1 MNDRIAI
8 LGLGYVGLPL
18 ATEFAKKFKV
28 LGYDSDPKR
37 VNELNLLIDK
47 TKQVD
52 PSKLKNS
59 LKRKLVLSSN
69 ENMLKDFN
77 VYISTVPTPVSAKK
91 KPDLTY
97 LISVS
102 KTIGKYLK
110 KGDLV
115 IYESTV
121 YPGCTEEECIPV
133 LEKSSGL
140 TFNKDFFCG
149 YSPER
154 INPNDKK
161 HTIKNIVKI
170 TSGSNKKT
178 ALFVDNLYKKIIKSG
193 THCTSSI
200 KIAEAAKVIENSQ
213 RDINIAFVN
222 ELAKICS
229 LLKIDTLD
237 VLEAASSKWNFLNFK
252 PGLVGGHCIGVDPY
266 YLTYK
271 AQSVGYHPEII
282 LAGRRLND
290 GMGAYISVQ
299 LVKAMLKK
307 LIHVQDSRVL
317 VMGLTF
323 KEDCP
328 DHRIINC
335 AFKLHEENL
344 DKQLVLVS
352 KDTNMRLKARSLGL
366 LAEDYTTDAIEDV
379 SHIYPGSRLIED
391 VSSAEIDMIYDAD
404 GVDFNDLKSIK
415 KPIPNEN
422 YILRNGQKSVLAY
435 FDPFEKKITQINNLN
450 AYGITPR
457 NAEQSFALN
466 MLLDERIQLVTLSGK
481 AGTGKTLLALACAL
495 EKRKRFRKIFLARPI
510 VPLSNKDL
518 GFLPGDIHSKLD
530 PYMQPLFDNLSV
542 IRHQFKSNEKR
553 AQRINEMLEEE
564 KLLITP
570 LAYIRGRSLQKSF
583 FIVDEAQN
591 LTPHEIKTIITR
603 AGEGTKVVFTGD
615 IHQIDHPYL
624 DKKSNGLT
632 YLISR
637 MKGQNVFAHITLEK
651 GERSDLA
658 ELASNLL

>member
-1 MNDRIAI
+1 MANTSKKIFVLDTNVI
-8 LGLGYVGLPL
+8 LHD
-18 ATEFAKKFKV
+18 ATCIQNFEDNEVVIPISALEELDQFKRGNEQIHYNAREF
-28 LGYDSDPKR
+28 LRLLDELSIDSNS
-37 VNELNLLIDK
+37 NELN
-47 TKQVD
+47 Q
-52 PSKLKNS
+52 
-59 LKRKLVLSSN
+59 
-69 ENMLKDFN
+69 
-77 VYISTVPTPVSAKK
+77 
-91 KPDLTY
+91 PD
-97 LISVS
+97 
-102 KTIGKYLK
+102 GKIK
-110 KGDLV
+110 VVVNHNWHPDV
-115 IYESTV
+115 
-121 YPGCTEEECIPV
+121 
-133 LEKSSGL
+133 EK
-140 TFNKDFFCG
+140 
-149 YSPER
+149 
-154 INPNDKK
+154 
-161 HTIKNIVKI
+161 
-170 TSGSNKKT
+170 
-178 ALFVDNLYKKIIKSG
+178 
-193 THCTSSI
+193 
-200 KIAEAAKVIENSQ
+200 
-213 RDINIAFVN
+213 
-222 ELAKICS
+222 
-229 LLKIDTLD
+229 
-237 VLEAASSKWNFLNFK
+237 
-252 PGLVGGHCIGVDPY
+252 
-266 YLTYK
+266 
-271 AQSVGYHPEII
+271 
-282 LAGRRLND
+282 
-290 GMGAYISVQ
+290 
-299 LVKAMLKK
+299 
-307 LIHVQDSRVL
+307 
-317 VMGLTF
+317 TF

-366 LAEDYTTDAIEDV
+366 MAEDYTTDTIEDV
-379 SHIYPGSRLIED
+379 NHIYPGNRLIEN
-391 VSSAEIDMIYDAD
+391 VSSEEIDMIYNAD
-404 GVDFNDLKSIK
+404 GVDFKKLESIQ
-415 KPIPNEN
+415 KPVPNEN

-435 FDPFEKKITQINNLN
+435 FDPFEKEITQINNLN

-637 MKGQNVFAHITLEK
+637 MKGQSVFAHITLEK

>member
-1 MNDRIAI
+1 MANTSKKIFVLDTNVI
-8 LGLGYVGLPL
+8 LHD
-18 ATEFAKKFKV
+18 ATCIQNFEDNEVVIPISALEELDQFKRGNEQIHYNAREF
-28 LGYDSDPKR
+28 LRLLDELSIHSNS
-37 VNELNLLIDK
+37 NELNQHDGKIK
-47 TKQVD
+47 VVV
-52 PSKLKNS
+52 NH
-59 LKRKLVLSSN
+59 N
-69 ENMLKDFN
+69 WH
-77 VYISTVPTPVSAKK
+77 
-91 KPDLTY
+91 PD
-97 LISVS
+97 V
-102 KTIGKYLK
+102 
-110 KGDLV
+110 
-115 IYESTV
+115 
-121 YPGCTEEECIPV
+121 
-133 LEKSSGL
+133 EK
-140 TFNKDFFCG
+140 
-149 YSPER
+149 
-154 INPNDKK
+154 
-161 HTIKNIVKI
+161 
-170 TSGSNKKT
+170 
-178 ALFVDNLYKKIIKSG
+178 
-193 THCTSSI
+193 
-200 KIAEAAKVIENSQ
+200 
-213 RDINIAFVN
+213 
-222 ELAKICS
+222 
-229 LLKIDTLD
+229 
-237 VLEAASSKWNFLNFK
+237 
-252 PGLVGGHCIGVDPY
+252 
-266 YLTYK
+266 
-271 AQSVGYHPEII
+271 
-282 LAGRRLND
+282 
-290 GMGAYISVQ
+290 
-299 LVKAMLKK
+299 
-307 LIHVQDSRVL
+307 
-317 VMGLTF
+317 TF

-366 LAEDYTTDAIEDV
+366 MAEDYTTDTIEDV
-379 SHIYPGSRLIED
+379 NHIYPGNRLIEN
-391 VSSAEIDMIYDAD
+391 VSSEEIDMIYNAD
-404 GVDFNDLKSIK
+404 GVDFKNLESIQ
-415 KPIPNEN
+415 KPVPNEN

-435 FDPFEKKITQINNLN
+435 FDPFEKEITQINNLN

-637 MKGQNVFAHITLEK
+637 MKGQSVFAHITLEK